1 MSSEVQPPTIRRF
14 VIYWALACAAIS
26 LIPFLIG
33 LSKASTGTESYIGY
47 QYNTD
52 DHMVYSAWMRQ
63 AMDGQVLF
71 DNRFTTDAQPGQT
84 FHVYFLVLG
93 WFAKLVGIPWAAALS
108 KAFFSGL
115 FVILLGKLFNRAHAN
130 DYATK
135 IGISLACLGGGIG
148 FAVWHMFGLNIVKP
162 SPLSG
167 IMQGRLPID
176 VWQPE
181 AFVFPSMLT
190 NSLFMVSLCLIMGII
205 LCVIDCKASSKPV
218 WIGMFLFALLANIH
232 SYDVALVALGLGAT
246 LVSAIVNKDFSF
258 PWLLR
263 CLAMALGVIPPAL
276 WLYHVLSVDPVFQ
289 ARAATETFSPAFR
302 QVFFGIVP
310 MIVLAAIHLVVG
322 EGNKQRRLVA
332 FAALGAFILALFLAG
347 GQGANQFWFTW
358 PVFILVYA
366 AAILCTSLIPSRST
380 LERIAWSFA
389 IVGLIAIYMPSLFQR
404 KLAIGLSV
412 SWGILAAIAFT
423 DLLTDKIDRY
433 KRNLFTIAVLALLS
447 GSSLMWFQRELL
459 FIKSD
464 VSRTTLHPVFLSH
477 NVNTILDYLNKNRE
491 KRTVV
496 LAMPGIWSPGEA
508 DQFSTPYLPDLNP
521 IVSGL
526 TGCYT
531 YAGHWSETPSYNSR
545 RGVLTTFFTSKETK
559 EQADELLK
567 EASADYIIAPVPESF
582 TELPLRDMQIYGTAV
597 VDGPQF
603 RLIKVNKP

>member
-1 MSSEVQPPTIRRF
+1 MSPESQSSTTKRF
-14 VIYWALACAAIS
+14 ILYWALACAAIS

-71 DNRFTTDAQPGQT
+71 DNRFTTDAQPRQT

-93 WFAKLVGIPWAAALS
+93 WFAKLAGIPWAAALA

-115 FVILLGKLFNRAHAN
+115 FVILLGKLFDRVHAN
-130 DYATK
+130 DYSTK
-135 IGISLACLGGGIG
+135 IGIALACLGGGIG
-148 FAVWHMFGLNIVKP
+148 FTVWHMFGLDIVKP
-162 SPLSG
+162 SKLSG

-190 NSLFMVSLCLIMGII
+190 NSLFMVSLCLIFGII
-205 LCVIDCKASSKPV
+205 LCVIDCKTSTKPM
-218 WIGMFLFALLANIH
+218 WIGMVLFALLANIH
-232 SYDVALVALGLGAT
+232 SYDVALVGLGLGAV
-246 LVSAIVNKDFSF
+246 LVSSIANKDFSF

-263 CLAMALGVIPPAL
+263 CLAMALGVIPSAL
-276 WLYHVLSVDPVFQ
+276 WLYHVLSVDPVFR

-302 QVFFGIVP
+302 QVFFGLIP
-310 MIVLAAIHLVVG
+310 MILLAGIHLLIG
-322 EGNKQRRLVA
+322 EGQKKRRLLSA
-332 FAALGAFILALFLAG
+332 SILGAFILALFLAG
-347 GQGANQFWFTW
+347 GQGEQRFWMSW
-358 PVFILVYA
+358 PVFALIYA
-366 AAILCTSLIPSRST
+366 AAVLCASVIPSRST

-389 IVGLIAIYMPSLFQR
+389 IVGLIAIYIPTLFQR
-404 KLAIGLSV
+404 KLAMGLSV
-412 SWGILAAIAFT
+412 SWGVLAAIAFT
-423 DLLTDKIDRY
+423 DLLTQRVDRH
-433 KRNLFTIAVLALLS
+433 KRNLFTIAMLALLS
-447 GSSLMWFQRELL
+447 ASSLMWFQRELL

-477 NVNTILDYLNKNRE
+477 NVNSILDYLNKNKD

-496 LAMPGIWSPGEA
+496 LAMPGLWSPV
-508 DQFSTPYLPDLNP
+508 DPDRFDTPYLPDLNP

-531 YAGHWSETPSYNSR
+531 YAGHWSETPLYNKR
-545 RGVLTTFFTSKETK
+545 RGILTTFFTSKASM
-559 EQADELLK
+559 EQASELMK
-567 EASADYIIAPVPESF
+567 ESNADYIIAPVTESF
-582 TELPLRDMQIYGTAV
+582 TDLPLRDMGIYGETV

-603 RLIKVNKP
+603 KLIKVNKT